1 MESALLVRGLDRAVQ
16 GMVTLRRA
24 NSLLVVR
31 RTLSRIQAPRLESQE
46 CAAPVGEDN
55 IGGYTL
61 CSWLLLRP
69 LFRLIEG
76 LLGSGFV
83 IGGNC

>member
-1 MESALLVRGLDRAVQ
+1 MESALLVRGLDRAMQ

-24 NSLLVVR
+24 NSLLVVL
-31 RTLSRIQAPRLESQE
+31 RTLSRIQAPRLESEE
-46 CAAPVGEDN
+46 CAAPVGEDS